1 MGRSSPLMACHYLT
15 YYYLLSIILSQRSSY
30 FLSRSVSALSILTLK
45 TPPTIISQITNCIL
59 NSRFVFL
66 ASYLA
71 SYADDDCV
79 DDDLM
84 TMVMVIL
91 FYMQLMRFNF
101 RFLAQI
107 KYLFHLHSTD
117 MVHLRFFGWKWK
129 TLKT

>member
-30 FLSRSVSALSILTLK
+30 FLSRSVSALSILTSK

-71 SYADDDCV
+71 SYADDDG
-79 DDDLM
+79 DGDLVLHA
-84 TMVMVIL
+84 TDEVQFSLSGTNKISL
-91 FYMQLMRFNF
+91 PFAFN
-101 RFLAQI
+101 
-107 KYLFHLHSTD
+107 
-117 MVHLRFFGWKWK
+117 
-129 TLKT
+129 